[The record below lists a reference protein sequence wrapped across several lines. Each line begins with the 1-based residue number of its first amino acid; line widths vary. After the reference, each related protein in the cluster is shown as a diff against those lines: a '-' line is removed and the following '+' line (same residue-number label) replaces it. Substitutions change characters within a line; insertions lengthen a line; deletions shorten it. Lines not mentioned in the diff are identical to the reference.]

1 MSRPLPHILRR
12 WTSSASST
20 RWKTRQGADRHA
32 REAKVKGLKSRAAF
46 KLLELDSKHRL
57 FRPNETVVDLG
68 YAPGSWSQVAI
79 DRVRPYGQ
87 VIGIDLLPAQPPRGV
102 SSFQGDFLSPTVR
115 RLLKDFIAHSREE
128 QVDEGVAPSGP
139 SYIDRERHSD
149 HPSASSDALVDVV
162 LSDMSDPWDQTAGFN
177 ARTLSNPHRRL
188 MNASGIVLRDH
199 LGSMA
204 LCDAALE
211 FASDTLRPGGRF
223 VCKFYQGVDDKMFE
237 QRLKKLFEKVVRDK
251 PAASRSESNESYF
264 IALRRKP
271 GVFIDKA
278 SQ

>member
-1 MSRPLPHILRR
+1 MRR
-12 WTSSASST
+12 
-20 RWKTRQGADRHA
+20 
-32 REAKVKGLKSRAAF
+32 
-46 KLLELDSKHRL
+46 KLV
-57 FRPNETVVDLG
+57 P
-68 YAPGSWSQVAI
+68 AI
-79 DRVRPYGQ
+79 DRVRPHGQ

-115 RLLKDFIAHSREE
+115 RLLKDFIAHSRE
-128 QVDEGVAPSGP
+128 QQADEGVGPSGP
-139 SYIDRERHSD
+139 SYIDRERHLD

-162 LSDMSDPWDQTAGFN
+162 LSDMSAPWDQTAGFN

-188 MNASGIVLRDH
+188 MNASGIAFRDH
-199 LGSMA
+199 LGSMVSRPSPPKPNKSPPNAPLLTLQA

-223 VCKFYQGVDDKMFE
+223 VCKFYQGVDDKIFE